1 MEVNLQDQYPNYP
14 MYDPQT
20 GQPFNQTNTTSLIE
34 TQEGRLLQWILNP
47 DNIINQIENNL
58 RGVNKERI
66 WDNEVKDYIERTL
79 KDQFPMMNETG
90 IKSVMRTIK
99 GYLPNPAFSTT
110 NYEEETV
117 DETSLVFGEEFT
129 KQIVLCHDQW
139 GLAYE
144 DAGMLQSTVFDIIH
158 ALLLRSKNG
167 HLMEKLTQTY
177 SEKYI
182 GSSGMSANAPRKR
195 GAIAKLFGMYA

>member
-1 MEVNLQDQYPNYP
+1 MNQQDPYGNYP
-14 MYDPQT
+14 VYDPQT
-20 GQPFNQTNTTSLIE
+20 GQPYNQTNTTSLIE
-34 TQEGRLLQWILNP
+34 TQESRLLQWILNP

-66 WDNEVKDYIERTL
+66 WDNEVKDYVEKTL

-99 GYLPNPAFSTT
+99 QYLPNPAFSTT
-110 NYEEETV
+110 NYEEETIT
-117 DETSLVFGEEFT
+117 ETTLVFGEEFT
-129 KQIVLCHDQW
+129 NQIALCYDMW
-139 GLAYE
+139 DLSYE

-167 HLMEKLTQTY
+167 HLMEYLTQSY

-182 GSSGMSANAPRKR
+182 GSSGPSANMPRKR
-195 GAIAKLFGMYA
+195 GLFGKLFGAYA